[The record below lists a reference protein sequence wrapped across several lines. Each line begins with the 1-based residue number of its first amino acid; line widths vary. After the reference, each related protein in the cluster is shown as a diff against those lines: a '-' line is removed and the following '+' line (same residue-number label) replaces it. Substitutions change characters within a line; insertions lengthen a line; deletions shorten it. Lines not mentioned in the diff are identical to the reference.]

1 MEVSIE
7 NNVPEHHFPIKLN
20 LENETDPIRSLKV
33 QIPKSETEDDPL
45 PFQEILVNKEQI
57 SSALSAEETIFGFS
71 GLKVYDEI
79 HIFDVPIKFR
89 GTQHIHTVRS
99 GSSSSPP
106 LVLIHGYGGSSVTFY
121 KMIKDLSVKFQVFCI
136 DLLGM
141 GLSSRPKFEIYNT
154 EECIAF
160 FVDSIEEWRK
170 ALKLDQITLCG
181 HSLGGYLSVNYALK
195 YSSVIKRLV
204 LMSPAG
210 INGAD
215 DVNFEEYLKHSGF
228 MRRQF
233 LKLASNLW
241 HKKYTP
247 NKLYQKTG
255 FLGRYVLKLYIT
267 KHWSSTKAEAKPLQ
281 SYFDKILS
289 MPESSEA
296 ALHMLLKL
304 PRARAVLPMEEYIRK
319 NLSKINIVFIY
330 GDRDWMDSS
339 GASRLHKELPNVDF
353 HLIRGAGHHANMDQ
367 PKEVCKIMVAD
378 IKKK

>member
-1 MEVSIE
+1 
-7 NNVPEHHFPIKLN
+7 
-20 LENETDPIRSLKV
+20 
-33 QIPKSETEDDPL
+33 
-45 PFQEILVNKEQI
+45 
-57 SSALSAEETIFGFS
+57 
-71 GLKVYDEI
+71 
-79 HIFDVPIKFR
+79 
-89 GTQHIHTVRS
+89 
-99 GSSSSPP
+99 
-106 LVLIHGYGGSSVTFY
+106 
-121 KMIKDLSVKFQVFCI
+121 
-136 DLLGM
+136 
-141 GLSSRPKFEIYNT
+141 
-154 EECIAF
+154 
-160 FVDSIEEWRK
+160 
-170 ALKLDQITLCG
+170 
-181 HSLGGYLSVNYALK
+181 
-195 YSSVIKRLV
+195 
-204 LMSPAG
+204 MSPAG

-339 GASRLHKELPNVDF
+339 GAYRLYKELPNVDF
-353 HLIRGAGHHANMDQ
+353 HWIQGAGHHANMDQ

>member
-195 YSSVIKRLV
+195 YTSFISRLV

-210 INGAD
+210 IIGGD
-215 DVNFEEYLKHSGF
+215 DLNFEEYVKNSSF

-233 LKLASNLW
+233 LKLASKIW
-241 HKKYTP
+241 KKKYTP
-247 NKLYQKTG
+247 NKLYQNTG
-255 FLGRYVLKLYIT
+255 FLGRYVLKLYVT
-267 KHWSSTKAEAKPLQ
+267 KRWSSTKAEAKPLQ

-296 ALHMLLKL
+296 ALHILLL
-304 PRARAVLPMEEYIRK
+304 PKAIALLPMEEYIRK